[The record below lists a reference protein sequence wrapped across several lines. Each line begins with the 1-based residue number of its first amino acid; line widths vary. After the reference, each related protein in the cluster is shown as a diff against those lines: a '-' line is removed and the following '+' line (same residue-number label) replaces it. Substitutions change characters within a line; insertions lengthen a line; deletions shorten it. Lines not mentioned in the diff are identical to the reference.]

1 MATLFFQVH
10 VPLTERDCDGG
21 RTDQGPQISSSGSS
35 ITLHKSSR
43 SVIKIKLNALAGR
56 APLPPPRH
64 HRSTVSSWMGLE
76 LELDWVLFYINFCL
90 NATKWVSLSLAS
102 WLAG

>member
-56 APLPPPRH
+56 APLPPP
-64 HRSTVSSWMGLE
+64 SPSPLNSELLDGIGIGIGLGF
-76 LELDWVLFYINFCL
+76 VLH
-90 NATKWVSLSLAS
+90 
-102 WLAG
+102 